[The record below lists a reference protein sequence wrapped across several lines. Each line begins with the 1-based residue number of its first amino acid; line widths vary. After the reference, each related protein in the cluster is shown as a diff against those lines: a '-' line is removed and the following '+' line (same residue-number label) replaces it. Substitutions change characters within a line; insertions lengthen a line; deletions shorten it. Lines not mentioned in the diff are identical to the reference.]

1 MKYEDYHQEPI
12 NKIIHTICIPIIVVS
27 TISLVS
33 IIKHKFKFSD
43 RNGLISTFMAL
54 YYFYKYSFFVSI
66 VMFFYYTFAVTISDV
81 WLDNT
86 NYNFYKTIKV
96 FIMAWILQFIGHY
109 IEGSSPALFDGIA
122 SAFTE
127 APLYSLN
134 NIFRI
139 LD

>member
-1 MKYEDYHQEPI
+1 MKYEDYHQDPI

-33 IIKHKFKFSD
+33 IIQNKFKFND
-43 RNGLISTFMAL
+43 KNGLISIFMAL
-54 YYFYKYSFFVSI
+54 YYFYKYSFFVSF
-66 VMFFYYTFAVTISDV
+66 VMFIYYTFAITISDV

-86 NYNFYKTIKV
+86 NYNCYKTIKV
-96 FIMAWILQFIGHY
+96 FIIAWILQFIGHY